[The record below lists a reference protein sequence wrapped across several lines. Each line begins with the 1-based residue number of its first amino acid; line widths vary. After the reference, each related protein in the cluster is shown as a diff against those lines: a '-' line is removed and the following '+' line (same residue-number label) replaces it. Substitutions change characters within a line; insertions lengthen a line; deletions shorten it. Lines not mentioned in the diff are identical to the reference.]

1 MLVIAGMGLADAADE
16 RASSK
21 TVVKTKDG
29 LHFNLPADWPVEKR
43 DGVVAP
49 IPMEEYLGRKFSTL
63 ENRVHLLEGQAGSLD
78 LRLRVMEEQLKKQQR
93 LQSGEA
99 AGGAAP

>member
-1 MLVIAGMGLADAADE
+1 MLLLAWMDVADAADG

-29 LHFNLPADWPVEKR
+29 LHFSLPADWPVEKR

-49 IPMEEYLGRKFSTL
+49 IPVEEYLGRKFSTL
-63 ENRVHLLEGQAGSLD
+63 ESRVRLLEEQVGSFE
-78 LRLRVMEEQLKKQQR
+78 LRLRVMEEQFKKQQR

-99 AGGAAP
+99 AAGGTP